1 MAGAGDT
8 ILAEKNT
15 ITGSIGVLG
24 LIFNV
29 SNLKNRVGVN
39 VEKIK
44 TNELSDFPSFDRNL
58 SSKEKNRMKK
68 GIKSVYDTFIK
79 RVSEGKNLSIKDVHK
94 LSEGRVWT
102 GNQALKIGLID
113 SLGGLKEAINI
124 AVKSASIKILS

>member
-1 MAGAGDT
+1 
-8 ILAEKNT
+8 
-15 ITGSIGVLG
+15 
-24 LIFNV
+24 
-29 SNLKNRVGVN
+29 
-39 VEKIK
+39 
-44 TNELSDFPSFDRNL
+44 
-58 SSKEKNRMKK
+58 MKK

-79 RVSEGKNLSIKDVHK
+79 RVSEGRNLSIKDVHK